1 MSRNSY
7 NRRKMKLKRLFG
19 IRGRLVLLALI
30 LVVPLMFERARSL
43 EDARAKQIA
52 AISNEYKTLA
62 DHTVDAQRQVIS
74 SVGNCNA

>member
-30 LVVPLMFERARSL
+30 LVVPLMLERARSL
-43 EDARAKQIA
+43 EDARA
-52 AISNEYKTLA
+52 
-62 DHTVDAQRQVIS
+62 
-74 SVGNCNA
+74 